1 MLAAS
6 DFRYIQ
12 GRLFCENADLDTI
25 ATDYGTPAYIYSKN
39 SILTRFREYD
49 RAVGGLAHRI
59 CFAVK
64 ANSNLAVLSL
74 LASEGA
80 GFDIVSAGE
89 LFRVLAAG
97 GDPGSVVFSGVGKTE
112 QEVRYALESGIHSFN
127 CESEAEIE
135 MISRVAG
142 DVGRAASIA
151 IRVNPDVDAVTHP
164 YISTGLREHKF
175 GVDIAA
181 APDLY
186 RRAAAFPGIVPEGV
200 SCHIGSQLLNVEPL
214 LEAAGKV
221 LRLVESLRASGIP
234 IRTLD
239 LGGGLGVPYRAGD
252 RRVSIPAFIEKLRP
266 KIATLNLE
274 LLLEPGRSVVAEA
287 GILLSRVQLVKRNGE
302 KTFVI
307 LDAAMNDLIRPALY
321 QAHHDIVP
329 VSRTPNPSNMR
340 ADVVGPVCESGDFF
354 ARDRELP
361 SLSAGDLV
369 AICTAGAYGFVQAS
383 NYNSRPRPCELLVDG
398 DRIQVARK
406 RETLEDL
413 IRGEATW
420 PPSPE
425 NSHELVARNFCSGS
439 S

>member
-1 MLAAS
+1 MHHAGEFHYV
-6 DFRYIQ
+6 D
-12 GRLFCENADLDTI
+12 GRLFCEGADLDAI
-25 ATDYGTPAYIYSKN
+25 AHDYGTPAYVYSSN
-39 SILTRFREYD
+39 GILSRFREYH
-49 RAVGGLAHRI
+49 RALGGLPHRV
-59 CFAVK
+59 CYAVK

-80 GFDIVSAGE
+80 GFDIVSGGE

-97 GDPGSVVFSGVGKTE
+97 GDPKSVVFSGVGKTE
-112 QEVRYALESGIHSFN
+112 DEVQYALETGIHSFN
-127 CESEAEIE
+127 CESESEIG
-135 MISRVAG
+135 MISEVARRIG
-142 DVGRAASIA
+142 KTASIA

-175 GVDIAA
+175 GVDIGAA
-181 APDLY
+181 SEIY
-186 RRAAAFPGIVPEGV
+186 KRAAALPGIVPESV
-200 SCHIGSQLLNVEPL
+200 SCHIGSQLLSVEPL
-214 LEAAGKV
+214 LEAADKV
-221 LRLVESLRASGIP
+221 LRLVEALRDSGLP

-239 LGGGLGVPYRAGD
+239 LGGGLGVPYRRGD
-252 RRVSIPAFIEKLRP
+252 RPVSIGAFIEQLRP
-266 KIATLNLE
+266 KIASRNLE
-274 LLLEPGRSVVAEA
+274 LLLEPGRSIVAEA
-287 GILLSRVQLVKRNGE
+287 GILLSRVQQVKRNGG

-329 VSRTPNPSNMR
+329 VRQRPQSSGLK

-361 SLSAGDLV
+361 SLQAGDLV

-413 IRGEATW
+413 IRGECTW
-420 PPSPE
+420 SPAHTQ
-425 NSHELVARNFCSGS
+425 HEPAARNFRTGS
-439 S
+439 T